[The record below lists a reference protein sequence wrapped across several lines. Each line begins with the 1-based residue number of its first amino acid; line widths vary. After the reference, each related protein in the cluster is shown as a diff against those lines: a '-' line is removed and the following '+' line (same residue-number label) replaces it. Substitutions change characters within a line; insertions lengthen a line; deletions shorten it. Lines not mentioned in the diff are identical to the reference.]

1 MARQPIVIAGGGIA
15 GLSAA
20 IGLARQGLDVRVLER
35 ATAFRELGAGLQ
47 IGPNAVSA
55 LQAIGAW
62 DAVEPITRKPPAIR
76 VMSGL
81 SGRLLQQVVLDKQ
94 FETTY
99 GAPYRVAHRADLHRA
114 LLQVARSLSG
124 ISLET
129 GSEVHAPEGYECL
142 IAADGVRSKLR
153 TAMFATSETA
163 QMSYTIHRA
172 LIANN
177 AASVIADFEAV
188 HLWLFPSAHI
198 VHYPVA
204 SGNLNAVVVMD
215 GANAPLNPSITSQV
229 FRHLNAEWTEW
240 PALTAPPLS
249 KWFNERGCL
258 VGDAAH
264 GTLPFLAQGA
274 AMALEDAACLAKC
287 FNMHDDN
294 ATRFAAFQA
303 QREPRTSRL
312 HKQTLSMGR
321 LYHLS
326 GIPSQV
332 RDAAFRMLPSSTAL
346 RSVQWI
352 YRGK

>member
-20 IGLARQGLDVRVLER
+20 IGLARLGHDVHVLER

-47 IGPNAVSA
+47 IGPNAVRA

-62 DAVEPITRKPPAIR
+62 DAVEPITRQPPAIR

-81 SGRLLQQVVLDKQ
+81 TGQVLQKVTLGKQ
-94 FETTY
+94 FEETY
-99 GAPYRVAHRADLHRA
+99 GAPYRVAHRADLHSA
-114 LLQVARSLSG
+114 LLQVAQSMSS
-124 ISLET
+124 ISIET
-129 GSEVHAPEGYECL
+129 GNEVFKSEDIDCL

-153 TAMFATSETA
+153 SAVFNASEA
-163 QMSYTIHRA
+163 SQLPYTIHRA
-172 LIANN
+172 LFAGNVS
-177 AASVIADFEAV
+177 SVIADFESV
-188 HLWLFPSAHI
+188 HLWLFPGAHV

-215 GANAPLNPSITSQV
+215 GANAPLKPSITSQV
-229 FRHLNAEWTEW
+229 FRHFNAEWTEW
-240 PALTAPPLS
+240 PALIAPPLG
-249 KWFNERGCL
+249 KWFNERVCL
-258 VGDAAH
+258 IGDAAH

-287 FNMHDDN
+287 FKTHDDN

-303 QREPRTSRL
+303 ERQPRTSRL

-326 GIPSQV
+326 RIPSRF
-332 RDAAFRMLPSSTAL
+332 RDTAFRMLPSSTAL